1 MPEKPRRP
9 EFYQPPTRAI
19 RQRVADEGN
28 VPGNPSASALLIIAA
43 LCLLGLGL
51 LHLGTLYG
59 PSHVVQT
66 QPATTT
72 K

>member
-1 MPEKPRRP
+1 MSEEPRRR
-9 EFYQPPTRAI
+9 EFYQPPTQVI

-28 VPGNPSASALLIIAA
+28 VPGNPSASALLIIV
-43 LCLLGLGL
+43 
-51 LHLGTLYG
+51 GTLYG
-59 PSHVVQT
+59 PSHIVQT